1 MIRLP
6 PRSTRTDTLFPYTTL
21 FRSQPGGVVRGQL
34 RGLRG
39 GPPPPPRRRRRP
51 AAPHQVQA
59 ADALSGQS
67 RAPAPA
73 GWLPAPPTPS
83 SPSPRLLSQFMA
95 WPASPILV
103 SAARCCLPVML
114 SARNFFRSPSFLAI
128 VFYYFYFSFFSFFLI

>member
-73 GWLPAPPTPS
+73 GWLPAPPSPS
-83 SPSPRLLSQFMA
+83 SASARLLSNCMA
-95 WPASPILV
+95 WRARRVLV
-103 SAARCCLPVML
+103 SGPRGGLPARGSVGN
-114 SARNFFRSPSFLAI
+114 SAGGGKRVQVR
-128 VFYYFYFSFFSFFLI
+128 